1 MRILLFG
8 RNGQVGWELQRAL
21 QPLGELRA
29 LDRSDGDLLNHA
41 GLRATVHAFRPDI
54 IVNATAYTAV
64 DKAEAEPDLARAV
77 NSDGPRVLAEAAQEI
92 GACLIHYSTDYVF
105 DGEKNGAY
113 VESDAT
119 NPVSVYG
126 RTKLEGEIAI
136 AQTGAAHLI
145 FRTSWVYAA
154 RAQNFMRTMLRLMH
168 DREELRVVSD
178 QFGAPT
184 SARLIA
190 DVTAQVLAR
199 MTANARSAADGAR
212 ERGGIFHLTAAGQTN
227 WFEYACYIR
236 DHKPDARRKLERLL
250 AIPASE
256 YPTPAKRP
264 SNSVLLTDKLCAAW
278 GIHLPHWTESL
289 SLCLA
294 ELP

>member
-64 DKAEAEPDLARAV
+64 DRAEAEPDLARAV
-77 NSDGPRVLAEAAQEI
+77 NGDGPRVLAEAAQEI

-236 DHKPDARRKLERLL
+236 DHKPDAQRKLERLL

-264 SNSVLLTDKLCAAW
+264 SNSVLLTDKLCTAW

>member
-1 MRILLFG
+1 
-8 RNGQVGWELQRAL
+8 
-21 QPLGELRA
+21 
-29 LDRSDGDLLNHA
+29 
-41 GLRATVHAFRPDI
+41 
-54 IVNATAYTAV
+54 
-64 DKAEAEPDLARAV
+64 
-77 NSDGPRVLAEAAQEI
+77 
-92 GACLIHYSTDYVF
+92 
-105 DGEKNGAY
+105 
-113 VESDAT
+113 
-119 NPVSVYG
+119 
-126 RTKLEGEIAI
+126 
-136 AQTGAAHLI
+136 
-145 FRTSWVYAA
+145 
-154 RAQNFMRTMLRLMH
+154 MRTMLRLMH
-168 DREELRVVSD
+168 DREELRVVAD

-236 DHKPDARRKLERLL
+236 DHKPDAQRKLERLL